1 MLIYIH
7 MTFITVFKR
16 KHRFFKSCT
25 HPGLQTGVLLPL
37 LNNSLGYGQNNLG
50 LRLQQN
56 KMHQYL

>member
-1 MLIYIH
+1 